1 MMFTS
6 PLSLHFQ
13 RQLLQR
19 AIDLAIFV
27 SIVIGDEPLGRP
39 ADPTAEKHM
48 FGFDRNSQQTSP
60 SVSRSTRGIDPNV
73 STNSLSPRLQST
85 QSSSCHGRKQN
96 VGLLPVVVE
105 KLFNPLG
112 VLKAQIK

>member
-39 ADPTAEKHM
+39 AEKHM

-105 KLFNPLG
+105 NLFNPLG